1 MRIDRERFLW
11 LTAALS
17 GCHGG
22 GAVGEPTNIVIAA
35 PTPAK
40 KHPRD
45 ETDLPEASGNSLA
58 SRCSKLRASQPSDD
72 GEVAPYGVRSCQLV
86 GELCEHMAEE
96 LLPSVAERGISCLE
110 DMDPACDACS
120 MANCTTSALESLEP
134 GEVRE
139 CDDIGPTSEGYTD
152 QYLVDTCKRYAS
164 GMNTKGRQRF
174 ASCLAEN
181 RYMGVRFCLWERTD
195 NPCYSGGYPS
205 YE

>member
-17 GCHGG
+17 GCHSG

-35 PTPAK
+35 PTPPK
-40 KHPRD
+40 KHKQED
-45 ETDLPEASGNSLA
+45 GDLPEAAGNSLGA
-58 SRCSKLRASQPSDD
+58 RCAKLRAIEPSDD
-72 GEVAPYGVRSCQLV
+72 GEVAPYGIRSCQLA

-96 LLPSVAERGISCLE
+96 MLPSVAERGISCLE
-110 DMDPACDACS
+110 NLEPACDACA
-120 MANCTTSALESLEP
+120 MAGCTTSALESLEP

-152 QYLVDTCKRYAS
+152 EYLVDTCKRYAS
-164 GMNTKGRQRF
+164 GMNTQGRQRF
-174 ASCLAEN
+174 AACMAEN
-181 RYMGVRFCLWERTD
+181 RYMGVRFCLWDTPD
-195 NPCYSGGYPS
+195 NPCYSGYPS